1 MNPRPQYL
9 IGVSGG
15 RDSVVLLH
23 AMLAAGHAQLAVCH
37 LNHGLRGKTSDRDAD
52 FVRKLA
58 AAHSQPFLS
67 AKADVKSFAR
77 ASGQSIETAARTLR
91 YAFFTE
97 CARRTGCRRL
107 VLAHH
112 ADDQIETV
120 LFNFLRGS
128 GAAGLAGMRPKSKRG
143 TLTIFRPLLAL
154 RGETLAG
161 YAAEN
166 SLKWREDTSNQSRE
180 FTRNR
185 LRLELIPQIEQIAG
199 RNFREA
205 ILRAAEI
212 FAAEAEWMATLTPTP
227 TRQLSVADLARQP
240 LAQQRRTLREWLK
253 LHQVTDPGFAE
264 VERVRSLLDLKSGPA
279 KVNLPGDR
287 HARRRAG
294 KLFIE

>member
-9 IGVSGG
+9 VGVSGG
-15 RDSVVLLH
+15 LDSVVLLH
-23 AMLAAGHAQLAVCH
+23 ALLAAGHSRLAVCH
-37 LNHGLRGKTSDRDAD
+37 LNHGLRAKAADAD
-52 FVRKLA
+52 AAFVRQLA
-58 AAHSQPFLS
+58 ARHSLPFFC
-67 AKADVKSFAR
+67 AKADVKTFAR
-77 ASGQSIETAARTLR
+77 DSRQSIETAARNLR

-97 CARRTGCRRL
+97 CARRTGCRRV

-128 GAAGLAGMRPKSKRG
+128 GAAGLAGMRSESKRG
-143 TLTIFRPLLAL
+143 ILTIHRPLLAL
-154 RGETLAG
+154 ARETLAG

-166 SLKWREDTSNQSRE
+166 GLRWREDASNQSRE

-185 LRLELIPQIEQIAG
+185 LRLELLPQIEKIVG

-205 ILRAAEI
+205 LLRAAEI
-212 FAAEAEWMATLTPTP
+212 FAAEEEWMSSLVPAPP
-227 TRQLSVADLARQP
+227 GQFSVAELAP
-240 LAQQRRTLREWLK
+240 LSRALQRRMIRQWLQF
-253 LHQVTDPGFAE
+253 HRVPDPGFAE
-264 VERVRSLLDLKSGPA
+264 VERVRTLLDIASGPA
-279 KVNLPGDR
+279 KINLPGDR